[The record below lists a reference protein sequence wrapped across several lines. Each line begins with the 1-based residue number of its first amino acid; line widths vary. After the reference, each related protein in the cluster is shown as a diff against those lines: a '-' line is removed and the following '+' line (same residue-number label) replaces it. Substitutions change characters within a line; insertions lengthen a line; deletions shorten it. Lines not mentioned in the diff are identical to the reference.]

1 MGTEY
6 VLANLRAQG
15 KWLSRKWVKSVIHDC
30 FVCKRHFSKPL
41 EQKMALLPVERIKP
55 SPPFTY
61 TGVDCFGPLIIK
73 RGRAEVK
80 RWGCI
85 FTCLSTRALHLEKL
99 DSMSTDSFLN
109 ALVRFIARRGKP
121 VSILSDNGGNF
132 VKGNSELAKA
142 ITEWN
147 QKTINE
153 RLHKRH
159 IQWNFNP
166 PYCSHR
172 GGIWERQIR
181 SIRKVLTVT
190 LNTQVVSDEVLNTV
204 LVMAEEI
211 LNNRPISKVSEDP
224 HDPTPLRPS
233 DLLLVS
239 HRDTSPTVQTFSS
252 DLYKKS
258 WRQAQYLTEIFWSK
272 WIHHYLPELQ
282 GRQKW
287 RRERQN
293 LKVGDVVLVTD
304 TQTCRNYWPLGLVTE
319 VMMDSENL
327 VRTVRL
333 KSQGKEIVRSIN
345 KLVLLEGYLD
355 E

>member
-1 MGTEY
+1 
-6 VLANLRAQG
+6 
-15 KWLSRKWVKSVIHDC
+15 
-30 FVCKRHFSKPL
+30 
-41 EQKMALLPVERIKP
+41 MALLPVERIKP

-61 TGVDCFGPLIIK
+61 TGDDCFGPLIIK
-73 RGRAEVK
+73 RGRTEVK

-109 ALVRFIARRGKP
+109 ALVRF
-121 VSILSDNGGNF
+121 
-132 VKGNSELAKA
+132 
-142 ITEWN
+142 
-147 QKTINE
+147 
-153 RLHKRH
+153 
-159 IQWNFNP
+159 
-166 PYCSHR
+166 
-172 GGIWERQIR
+172 QIR

-204 LVMAEEI
+204 LVMAEGI
-211 LNNRPISKVSEDP
+211 LNNRPISKLSEDP

-287 RRERQN
+287 R
-293 LKVGDVVLVTD
+293 
-304 TQTCRNYWPLGLVTE
+304 
-319 VMMDSENL
+319 
-327 VRTVRL
+327 
-333 KSQGKEIVRSIN
+333 
-345 KLVLLEGYLD
+345 
-355 E
+355 